1 MRWRRCGRGP
11 DRADHTASGEHR
23 RGPTARPDGLAAR
36 GGREPLLHASSGVPP
51 AVVRLFPIHGI
62 RSEVSALLRRGKG
75 IELKSTGEIQAMR
88 AAGLV
93 VARALA
99 EVTALAKP
107 GVSTG
112 ELNEAADQVIR
123 DAGAV
128 PSFKGYHGF
137 PASICAS
144 VNEKIVHGIPSAQ
157 EVLAEGDMVSVDCGA
172 ILDGWHG
179 DSAVTLAVG
188 EVGPRELALSEATKR
203 SMWAGIEQVRAGN
216 RLTDISHAVE
226 SSARASA
233 ATDGIDYGIIA
244 EYGGHGIG
252 TQMHM
257 EPFLPNLGK
266 PGKGPK
272 LRVGMA
278 IAVEPMLTLG
288 SADSEELDDEWTVVT
303 IDGSFAAHWEH
314 TVAITEDG
322 PWVLTH
328 ADD

>member
-1 MRWRRCGRGP
+1 
-11 DRADHTASGEHR
+11 
-23 RGPTARPDGLAAR
+23 
-36 GGREPLLHASSGVPP
+36 VN
-51 AVVRLFPIHGI
+51 
-62 RSEVSALLRRGKG
+62 ALLRRGKD
-75 IELKSTGEIQAMR
+75 IELKTAGEFEAMR

-99 EVTALAKP
+99 EVAAQVKS

-112 ELNEAADQVIR
+112 ELDEVAEQVIR

-137 PASICAS
+137 PASICTS
-144 VNEKIVHGIPSAQ
+144 VNDKVVHGIPSRQ
-157 EVLAEGDMVSVDCGA
+157 ERLADGDLVSVDCGA
-172 ILDGWHG
+172 ILEGWHG

-188 EVGPRELALSEATKR
+188 EMGTRDRALSDATRKA
-203 SMWAGIEQVRAGN
+203 MWAGIEQVRAGN

-226 SSARASA
+226 STARASA
-233 ATDGIDYGIIA
+233 AEDGIEYGIIA

-257 EPFLPNLGK
+257 DPFLPNVGK
-266 PGKGPK
+266 PGKGPRLK
-272 LRVGMA
+272 VGMA

-288 SADSEELDDEWTVVT
+288 TAETQELDDEWTVVT
-303 IDGSFAAHWEH
+303 ADGSRAAHWEH

-322 PWVLTH
+322 PWVLT
-328 ADD
+328 AAEK